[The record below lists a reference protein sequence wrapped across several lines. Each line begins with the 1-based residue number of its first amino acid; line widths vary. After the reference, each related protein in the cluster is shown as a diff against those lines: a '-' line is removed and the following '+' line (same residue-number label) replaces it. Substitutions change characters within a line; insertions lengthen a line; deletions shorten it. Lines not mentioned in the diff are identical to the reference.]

1 MKFIY
6 NVTNTSPD
14 PLSGVMRINLFLLII
29 RGLYVWSR
37 DHMAWWRCWGAEGS
51 DPVMC
56 MFQTYDSQFK
66 TFIML
71 DNSLQPAGEL
81 Q

>member
-1 MKFIY
+1 M
-6 NVTNTSPD
+6 NH
-14 PLSGVMRINLFLLII
+14 SGSI
-29 RGLYVWSR
+29 RLVKRSHGGG
-37 DHMAWWRCWGAEGS
+37 AGTWGAEGS
-51 DPVMC
+51 DPVIC